1 MVRLYWEAEAIRPP
15 FYFRWFLKP
24 YSPDFFGEVIE
35 NYLMKKFIDQ

>member
-24 YSPDFFGEVIE
+24 YSPDFFGEVNSI
-35 NYLMKKFIDQ
+35 IIITTI